1 MDEHNGESE
10 EEGMM
15 DEGIGRLEMEEF
27 VPEWGWR
34 RDRGSWFQRQDEA

>member
-15 DEGIGRLEMEEF
+15 DEGIGRLEMERLMSVAE
-27 VPEWGWR
+27 
-34 RDRGSWFQRQDEA
+34 